1 MRVLIA
7 GGGLGGLALALCLH
21 ARGFEVRVFERAGA
35 LGEVGA
41 GIQVSP
47 NGARILHALGLKDA
61 LAAAAFR
68 PEAVELRLHRSGLV
82 VARTPLG
89 AALEARYGAPYY
101 QIHRADLL
109 AILAD
114 AVRTRCGDVI
124 ETGRAVAAT
133 RGDARA
139 GALIFEDG
147 TEAEGDVIVGCD
159 GVRSTVRAS
168 LFGPEAP
175 TFTGHVAWRA
185 VIPAERVRSAG
196 LRPVV
201 TSWMGPRSHAVT
213 YFLRRGDLVNFV
225 GVTERDWRA
234 ESWTEAGD
242 PADLRGDFA
251 GWHPTVTRLVEAIET
266 PFRWALF
273 ARAPMTRWGEGRIT
287 LLGDACHPML
297 PYLAQGAVMAFED
310 AANLSAELSATAGD
324 PAGALRRYEAA
335 RRPRTARV
343 QAAARAQGRMFHLT
357 SPANRL
363 SVFGAAA
370 LVSRALPGVV
380 ADRNAWLWG
389 HQAPLPL

>member
-7 GGGLGGLALALCLH
+7 GGGLGGLASALFLH
-21 ARGFEVRVFERAGA
+21 ARGFEVRVYERAGA
-35 LGEVGA
+35 LAEVGA

-47 NGARILHALGLKDA
+47 NGSRLLHAIGLADA
-61 LAAAAFR
+61 LAAVSFR

-89 AALEARYGAPYY
+89 AEIEARYGAPYY

-109 AILAD
+109 ALLAD

-124 ETGRAVAAT
+124 ETGRAVSGA

-139 GALIFEDG
+139 AALVFEDG
-147 TEAEGDVIVGCD
+147 TEAEGDVVVGCD
-159 GVRSTVRAS
+159 GVRSVVRSA

-185 VIPAERVRSAG
+185 VIPAERVRSAR

-201 TSWMGPRSHAVT
+201 TSWMGPGSHAVT
-213 YFLRRGDLVNFV
+213 YFLRRGELVNFV
-225 GVTERDWRA
+225 GITERDWRG
-234 ESWTEAGD
+234 ESWTERGD
-242 PADLRGDFA
+242 PADLRRDFA
-251 GWHPTVTRLVEAIET
+251 GWHPTVTALTEAIDT

-273 ARAPMTRWGEGRIT
+273 GRAPMPRWGEGRIT

-297 PYLAQGAVMAFED
+297 PYVAQGAVMAFED
-310 AANLSAELSATAGD
+310 AATLAAELSASPLHPDA
-324 PAGALRRYEAA
+324 ALRRYEAA
-335 RRPRTARV
+335 RQPRTARV
-343 QAAARAQGRMFHLT
+343 QGAARAQGRMFHLA
-357 SPANRL
+357 SPLRRA
-363 SVFGAAA
+363 SVFGAVAMA
-370 LVSRALPGVV
+370 SRLTPGVV

-389 HQAPLPL
+389 HEAPVAD